1 MSYIVREPIHLSPL
15 GFGCAPLMGKI
26 SKSQAL
32 KAMNLAFDL
41 GVTHFDVARS
51 YGFGR
56 AERVV
61 GEFLK
66 GRRDQITVTSKFG
79 VVPPTMSW
87 STRKLIPLARTAA
100 NFFPGLKQ
108 RLKKKS
114 GQLLAERRFDVDFAR
129 QCLDQSL
136 SELATDYID
145 IYLIHEP
152 NVSLLTNPDQI
163 AEFLEDS
170 VIAGKIRRWGFAYGS
185 VDDYHWAS
193 TLGGD
198 VLQFEGNIA
207 TLPSCGPLLTDA
219 RQHIVTRPFMG
230 RIDGKPTWGS
240 HNQDLEIDQI
250 LKEFEISLTEF
261 SLCLA
266 HRIAG
271 QFGSVVCSMFSSEHI
286 RNNIRTIN
294 ELSEE
299 KILIEVTDKLIQS
312 RTSMSHGFS
321 KNC

>member
-1 MSYIVREPIHLSPL
+1 
-15 GFGCAPLMGKI
+15 MGKI

-87 STRKLIPLARTAA
+87 STRKLIPFARTAA

-108 RLKKKS
+108 RLKQKS

-152 NVSLLTNPDQI
+152 NVSLLKNPDQI
-163 AEFLEDS
+163 AKFLEDS
-170 VIAGKIRRWGFAYGS
+170 VNAGKIRRWGFAYGS
-185 VDDYHWAS
+185 VDDYQWAS
-193 TLGGD
+193 ELGGD
-198 VLQFEGNIA
+198 VIQFEGNTN
-207 TLPSCGPLLTDA
+207 TLNSCVPILADA
-219 RQHIVTRPFMG
+219 RQRIVTRPFMG
-230 RIDGKPTWGS
+230 GLDGKSTWGS
-240 HNQDLEIDQI
+240 IGQGLEINHV
-250 LKEFEISLTEF
+250 LKNFEMTLAEF

-271 QFGSVVCSMFSSEHI
+271 PFGSVVCSMFSSEHV
-286 RNNIRTIN
+286 RNNIRVIN
-294 ELSEE
+294 GLSED
-299 KILIEVTDKLIQS
+299 KILIEVIDKLIQS
-312 RTSMSHGFS
+312 HTSMSRGSF
-321 KNC
+321 